1 MRLPAELYDSLR
13 KRVRVFA
20 RQSKGV
26 FQGDAEALHRTRVAS
41 RRLRELLPI
50 LRLDGRTVLKLDC
63 ALRRVTKRLG
73 AVRDLDVLMMLIE
86 ELRNDRRYSKPA
98 LDEVQA
104 SVEDRRAQARDRLKE
119 RLSPAKL
126 QKISRRLKRVTK
138 HLEAGDAGPREAAN
152 GRRARETSW
161 AVDARCARRAARVRE
176 AIDAAGI
183 VYAAG
188 PLHQLRIALK
198 KFRFALELKAQ
209 LDQNAAVRDI
219 TALKSSQDL
228 LGRLHDLQV
237 LVEHAR
243 DIQATRLFADPAG
256 WRELGSLVR
265 VLERDCRTL
274 HARYVRDAASLA
286 DLAKGASQAKNRT
299 ARVA

>member
-1 MRLPAELYDSLR
+1 
-13 KRVRVFA
+13 
-20 RQSKGV
+20 
-26 FQGDAEALHRTRVAS
+26 
-41 RRLRELLPI
+41 
-50 LRLDGRTVLKLDC
+50 
-63 ALRRVTKRLG
+63 
-73 AVRDLDVLMMLIE
+73 MLIE
-86 ELRNDRRYSKPA
+86 ELRHDRRYSKPA

-104 SVEDRRAQARDRLKE
+104 SVEDRRTQARDRLKE

-126 QKISRRLKRVTK
+126 QKISRRLKRVAK
-138 HLEAGDAGPREAAN
+138 HLEADDAGPRDAGN

-161 AVDARCARRAARVRE
+161 ALDARSARRGARVRE

-209 LDQNAAVRDI
+209 LDQHAAARDI

-237 LVEHAR
+237 LIEHAR
-243 DIQATRLFADPAG
+243 DIQATRLFVDPAG

-274 HARYVRDAASLA
+274 HARYVRDAAGLA
-286 DLAKGASQAKNRT
+286 DIAKGASQPKNRT